1 MSLARG
7 EGPSDERD
15 GTAGAGRPDAPPPPV
30 DGRDLADMAEAASA
44 LLDAHKHIAN
54 ALNVFPVPDGDTGT
68 NMSMT
73 MSAVADAARREAG
86 GGSSAEAVSRAMA
99 RIALMEGRGNSGVI
113 LSQFFR
119 GLSEGLSGRE
129 SFDSGDMASALEA
142 AAERSYG
149 AVVEPVEGTM
159 LTVIAAAAAEARR
172 SADAGLGLAPALES
186 VCEVAADTVEATED
200 MLPVLKEAG
209 VVDSGGYGIQVILN
223 GMAIRAAGGSV
234 SGVEVPV
241 PGGAPEAAVALSEEF
256 LERTEHVGF
265 GYCTQLLVRAA
276 EGEGAEPDLGEIRRR
291 AGELA
296 SSVVVVGDAELVKIH
311 VHTERPDEMVDY
323 AGTLGEI
330 IDRSVQDMD
339 AQRVEFAA
347 AHRGAA
353 ADPGQVSLLAVCAG
367 PGLSAVFAEQGAYEV
382 VAGGP
387 TMNPSV
393 RDMAEAIDRC
403 PSAAAM
409 VLPNDGNVVATAR
422 QAAELASKPALVVP
436 TETVQQGVAAAIAFD
451 PGSEPDAN
459 LEMMAE
465 AAGEVISA
473 SVTIATR
480 DVTLDGVRAEAGGYI
495 GVLDGALAAAG
506 PSLSRVLDELLAAAG
521 VDEDHLV
528 TLYRGEPVS
537 DEESAAEL
545 ARLKERFGDAEFDL
559 IVGGQPHY
567 HYLVSIE

>member
-1 MSLARG
+1 MSAARAQ
-7 EGPSDERD
+7 GPLDVGD
-15 GTAGAGRPDAPPPPV
+15 GTAGAGRVAAPPSRI
-30 DGRDLADMAEAASA
+30 DGRDLADLVEAADQ
-44 LLDAHKHIAN
+44 LLGTHKRIAN

-73 MSAVADAARREAG
+73 MNAVAGAARREAEQG
-86 GGSSAEAVSRAMA
+86 PSAEAVARAMA

-119 GLSEGLSGRE
+119 GLSEGLSGLE
-129 SFDSGDMASALEA
+129 SFDAGELAGALEA

-149 AVVEPVEGTM
+149 AVGEPVEGTM
-159 LTVIAAAAAEARR
+159 LTVIASAAAEARR
-172 SADAGLGLAPALES
+172 SADAGLAVAPTLETAR
-186 VCEVAADTVEATED
+186 AAAEATVEATEE
-200 MLPVLKEAG
+200 MLAVLKEAG
-209 VVDSGGYGIQVILN
+209 VVDSGGYGIQVILT
-223 GMAIRAAGGSV
+223 GMSIRAAGGSV

-241 PGGAPEAAVALSEEF
+241 PGGAPETAVALSEEF

-265 GYCTQLLVRAA
+265 GYCTQLLVSASD
-276 EGEGAEPDLGEIRRR
+276 GGGAEPDLGEIRRR

-296 SSVVVVGDAELVKIH
+296 SSVVVVGDADLVKIH
-311 VHTERPDEMVDY
+311 VHTERPDEMVEY

-330 IDRSVQDMD
+330 IDRSIEDMD
-339 AQRVEFAA
+339 AQRTEFAA

-367 PGLSAVFAEQGAYEV
+367 PGLAGVFAEQGAYEV

-393 RDMAEAIDRC
+393 RVMAEAIDRA
-403 PSAAAM
+403 PADAAI

-422 QAAELASKPALVVP
+422 QAADLASKRALVVP
-436 TETVQQGVAAAIAFD
+436 TETVQQGVAAAVSFD
-451 PGSEPDAN
+451 PDSDPDDN
-459 LEMMAE
+459 LEVMVE
-465 AAGEVISA
+465 AAGEVRSA

-480 DVTLDGVRAEAGGYI
+480 DVTLDGVRARAGGYI

-506 PSLSRVLDELLAAAG
+506 PSLSAVLDELLAAAG
-521 VDEDHLV
+521 VDDDKLV
-528 TLYRGEPVS
+528 TLYRGEPVT
-537 DEESAAEL
+537 EAESAAEV
-545 ARLKERFGDAEFDL
+545 ARLRDRFGDAEFDL
-559 IVGGQPHY
+559 IAGGQPHY